1 MGRAGPTAGRVR
13 ARTAGAC
20 AALALAGALVATAA
34 DARTTRFHA
43 YVGGAATG
51 AGHSFFVGDGIRLV
65 FVDTFRSGTEY
76 RVCWTRGAGRRCW
89 TRTSGRRGHASTIFT
104 AAPSSVGT
112 YRTTW
117 YVAGRPIAS
126 WSFYNGLGD

>member
-1 MGRAGPTAGRVR
+1 MGSVQARAI
-13 ARTAGAC
+13 GAC
-20 AALALAGALVATAA
+20 AAVALAGALAA
-34 DARTTRFHA
+34 GAANARTTRFHA

-51 AGHSFFVGDGIRLV
+51 AGHSFFVGDGVRLV
-65 FVDTFRSGTEY
+65 FVDAFRSGTEY

-89 TRTSGRRGHASTIFT
+89 ARTSARRGHPSTIFT

-117 YVAGRPIAS
+117 YVAGRPMAS
-126 WSFYNGLGD
+126 WTFYNGIGD